1 LGERRRS
8 RVGALA
14 LVALVLL
21 GACATGAPPGARLTA
36 YDDPS
41 PPPRDSLKTREQTT
55 ALGEEEGNGALV
67 FARLPT
73 DFEPVRVGDAEFQ
86 AALVTLVLDMPM
98 RVASSASGRR
108 GGGLAPGSG
117 GSGAEAGQSDLVPSY
132 GRYCERRGTPGD
144 CLTLFDDSP
153 HLQADDKRNI
163 ALALAVG
170 PALEG
175 VGTEV
180 RAMLDPTRV
189 LATVSIAITTY
200 MALLLAPEP
209 VTKGVAAAFT
219 VLMWGYLGWEFFD
232 LIRAYAQLSED
243 SARATTFAEL
253 REAGERFGRVIGP
266 NSVRIL
272 VMVGTAA
279 VGETAALVSKVPKLP
294 GFGQASRTVEL
305 NAGLSMVDAAT
316 GVERV
321 IVSVP
326 EGTIRVVLPVTAVAM
341 SARSG
346 GGKSSVG
353 GSGTPKQGRRLP
365 NGHRAFKSFDDFKD
379 FMGPAG
385 EGKQWH
391 HIVEQRKV
399 NVERFGPEAIHNT
412 ENVIVVDKSKHDAI
426 SAFYSSKSR
435 DTGGLIVREWLRTKS
450 YEEQRAF
457 GLRALRQFEV
467 IP

>member
-1 LGERRRS
+1 MSRRQRFPSSERRCE

-21 GACATGAPPGARLTA
+21 SACATGVPVGGRTVASRGGEDGNEAR
-36 YDDPS
+36 
-41 PPPRDSLKTREQTT
+41 
-55 ALGEEEGNGALV
+55 V

-73 DFEPVRVGDAEFQ
+73 DFEPVRIGDAELE
-86 AALVTLVLDMPM
+86 AALVTLVLQMPL
-98 RVASSASGRR
+98 RVARSAPVRP

-117 GSGAEAGQSDLVPSY
+117 GSGREAWSSDLARSY
-132 GRYCERRGTPGD
+132 GGMCERRGSPGD
-144 CLTLFDDSP
+144 CLTLLDDGP
-153 HLQADDKRNI
+153 HLQADDKRAI
-163 ALALAVG
+163 AMALAVG

-175 VGTEV
+175 VNAEV

-189 LATVSIAITTY
+189 LATLSIAITGY

-209 VTKGVAAAFT
+209 VSKGVAAAFS
-219 VLMWGYLGWEFFD
+219 VLLWGYLGWEFFD
-232 LIRAYAQLSED
+232 LIRAYARLSEEA
-243 SARATTFAEL
+243 ARASTFAEL
-253 REAGERFGRVIGP
+253 REAAERFGRVIGP

-272 VMVGTAA
+272 VLVGTAA
-279 VGETAALVSKVPKLP
+279 VGETAALMSKAPKLP
-294 GFGQASRTVEL
+294 GFGQASRAVE
-305 NAGLSMVDAAT
+305 AHTGLRLVDAAI
-316 GVERV
+316 GAERV

-341 SARSG
+341 VARNGS
-346 GGKSSVG
+346 GKSSVA
-353 GSGTPKQGRRLP
+353 GSGTPKEGRLLP

-412 ENVIVVDKSKHDAI
+412 ENVVVVKKEVHEKI
-426 SAFYSSKSR
+426 SAFYSSKSEEM
-435 DTGGLIVREWLRTKS
+435 GGLVVREWLRMQS
-450 YEEQRAF
+450 YEQQRAF
-457 GLRALRQFEV
+457 GLRALKRFGAS
-467 IP
+467 P